1 MYGRIGPKVKAGLA
15 GAFDRGWETTDEE
28 QIVLYEIVLEA
39 LFFQSPS
46 AQLVDE
52 LVMCVGSPAIFDLW
66 MREEVVYKVTS
77 LSQNFVRSCETN
89 VRGNIGRGY
98 GAKGRI

>member
-1 MYGRIGPKVKAGLA
+1 MLLTG
-15 GAFDRGWETTDEE
+15 GWETTDEE

-52 LVMCVGSPAIFDLW
+52 LMMCIGSPVIFDLW

-89 VRGNIGRGY
+89 MRGNIGRGY